1 ESIVKLLSVDM
12 ENQKQIHQIM
22 IHGNY
27 VLISILM
34 NKIEVSSVENHIFSY
49 SRNVS
54 LEECI
59 ELASDT
65 YNHIQEV
72 FPNSYIARF
81 FQNREKVLNIINH
94 LLGKEQIIELQE

>member
-1 ESIVKLLSVDM
+1 APSRTSNALKIKTKTRRSGLSAGTLRM
-12 ENQKQIHQIM
+12 PAT
-22 IHGNY
+22 
-27 VLISILM
+27 S
-34 NKIEVSSVENHIFSY
+34 EV
-49 SRNVS
+49 
-54 LEECI
+54 
-59 ELASDT
+59 ATDT

>member
-1 ESIVKLLSVDM
+1 
-12 ENQKQIHQIM
+12 IHQIM

-34 NKIEVSSVENHIFSY
+34 NKIEVSSVENHIISY
-49 SRNVS
+49 SRSVT
-54 LEECI
+54 LEDCI

-65 YNHIQEV
+65 YNYIQKS

-81 FQNREKVLNIINH
+81 FQNREKVLNTINH
-94 LLGKEQIIELQE
+94 LLGKEESSESQE